1 VSSRTRGPRKRTRK
15 SRGAGSRRAELDVAG
30 GDASR
35 AGGATRGADG
45 APNARG
51 GKRAGD
57 AHSRNRA
64 PATLGERP
72 RAPWHP
78 LPLSELLILVGA
90 IATAIGFA
98 RNFAGTTLLLAGIAA
113 VALGTIEV
121 TLREH
126 RAGFR
131 SHTLLLSVLPV
142 VVVHSA
148 IVLVV
153 SAFTAAPAAL
163 SAGLL
168 LLDVAVFGVL
178 FKLLRASY
186 RDARERARAHR

>member
-1 VSSRTRGPRKRTRK
+1 VSSHTRGPGKRSRK
-15 SRGAGSRRAELDVAG
+15 SRGAGPRKAGLDSPTATGPGGGRGLEKRPRAARDAG
-30 GDASR
+30 R
-35 AGGATRGADG
+35 
-45 APNARG
+45 P
-51 GKRAGD
+51 
-57 AHSRNRA
+57 RA
-64 PATLGERP
+64 PGTAFGERP
-72 RAPWHP
+72 HSPWHP
-78 LPLSELLILVGA
+78 LPLSELLILAGA

-98 RNFAGTTLLLAGIAA
+98 HNFAGAKLLLAGIAA

-142 VVVHSA
+142 VAMHST

-153 SAFTAAPAAL
+153 SAFTTAPAAL

-168 LLDVAVFGVL
+168 VLDVAVFAVL
-178 FKLLRASY
+178 FKTLRASFL
-186 RDARERARAHR
+186 DARARAVARRT

>member
-1 VSSRTRGPRKRTRK
+1 MSAHTRGPRKRSRKTR
-15 SRGAGSRRAELDVAG
+15 SHAPRVSPPSPGSVP
-30 GDASR
+30 
-35 AGGATRGADG
+35 
-45 APNARG
+45 AP
-51 GKRAGD
+51 
-57 AHSRNRA
+57 
-64 PATLGERP
+64 PLGERP
-72 RAPWHP
+72 HALWHP
-78 LPLSELLILVGA
+78 LPLSELLILAGA

-98 RNFAGTTLLLAGIAA
+98 RNFAGTKLLLAGVAA

-142 VVVHSA
+142 VAMHSS
-148 IVLVV
+148 IVLIV
-153 SAFTAAPAAL
+153 SAFTAAPAVL

-186 RDARERARAHR
+186 LNARVRAAARR